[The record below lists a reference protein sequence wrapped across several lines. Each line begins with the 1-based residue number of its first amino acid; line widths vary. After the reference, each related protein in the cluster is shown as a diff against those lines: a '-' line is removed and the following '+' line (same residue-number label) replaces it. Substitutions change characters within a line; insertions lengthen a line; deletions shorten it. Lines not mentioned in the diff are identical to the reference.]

1 MSNDKQNQTPS
12 GSPVQRLV
20 GQLRELLARVPQGT
34 WKPQR
39 NNFGIGV
46 IVDELDDDFTNVCF
60 WMHDDVFDH
69 TEACR
74 DLIIEAMNALPNL
87 LIVAEAASN
96 VCSHSDSV
104 DKEAAI
110 AADIDFLQDALNL
123 LHNATD
129 QRAGPAPG

>member
-1 MSNDKQNQTPS
+1 MSNDKQNQTTS

-39 NNFGIGV
+39 NSFGIGV
-46 IVDELDDDFTNVCF
+46 IIEELDGDFTNVCF

-74 DLIIEAMNALPNL
+74 DLIIEAMNVLPKL
-87 LIVAEAASN
+87 LIVAEAAAN
-96 VCSHSDSV
+96 VCALSFSV
-104 DKEAAI
+104 NEKSAI
-110 AADIDFLQDALNL
+110 ATDIDFLQDALNL
-123 LHNATD
+123 LPNNNNHHA
-129 QRAGPAPG
+129 